1 MTTKSKRNLPLDDEP
16 EYTFGK
22 FKPTTRAPK
31 GSPEEGKTWGLD
43 DATPEEWNTVAAKL
57 YHPADIP
64 AGFKPDEYII
74 RNGVKVWTKDPDETA
89 QAARE
94 IEQALQSCPVERP
107 DHYNTGAIEAIEAI
121 RASMD
126 ADQYFG
132 YLKGNVMK
140 YLWRYDYKEKP
151 VEDLRKA
158 DWYLNRL
165 IDALIEDNQ

>member
-1 MTTKSKRNLPLDDEP
+1 MTTKSKRNQPYDDEP

-22 FKPTTRAPK
+22 FKPTTEAPK
-31 GSPEEGKTWGLD
+31 GVPEDGQWWRTSSLD
-43 DATPEEWNTVAAKL
+43 DATPDEWDRA
-57 YHPADIP
+57 
-64 AGFKPDEYII
+64 
-74 RNGVKVWTKDPDETA
+74 A
-89 QAARE
+89 QAAYE
-94 IEQALQSCPVERP
+94 EPQVGKLFHPSDAPQESCPVENP
-107 DHYNTGAIEAIEAI
+107 DHYNTGSIEAIEAI
-121 RASMD
+121 KASMPPE
-126 ADQYFG
+126 QFFG

>member
-1 MTTKSKRNLPLDDEP
+1 MTTKSTRNQPYDDEP

-22 FKPTTRAPK
+22 FKPTTAAPK
-31 GSPEEGKTWGLD
+31 GVPEDGQWWRTSSID
-43 DATPEEWNTVAAKL
+43 DATPDEWDRAAAAAYGEPQVGKL
-57 YHPADIP
+57 FHPSDAP
-64 AGFKPDEYII
+64 QE
-74 RNGVKVWTKDPDETA
+74 
-89 QAARE
+89 
-94 IEQALQSCPVERP
+94 SCPVENP

-121 RASMD
+121 KASMPPE
-126 ADQYFG
+126 QFFG

>member
-1 MTTKSKRNLPLDDEP
+1 MTTKSTRNLPLDDEP

-22 FKPTTRAPK
+22 FKPTTEAPK
-31 GSPEEGKTWGLD
+31 GVPEDGQWWRTSSLD
-43 DATPEEWNTVAAKL
+43 DATPDEWDRA
-57 YHPADIP
+57 
-64 AGFKPDEYII
+64 
-74 RNGVKVWTKDPDETA
+74 A
-89 QAARE
+89 QAAYE
-94 IEQALQSCPVERP
+94 EPQVGKLFHPSDAPQESCPVENP

-121 RASMD
+121 KASMPSE
-126 ADQYFG
+126 QFFG

-151 VEDLRKA
+151 IEDLRKA